1 MDKEVIVEVDVN
13 LENKSD
19 FKPSKNL
26 KKALKEAE
34 DISSGKVTSKG
45 YHNVHEMFEDILN
58 EN

>member
-1 MDKEVIVEVDVN
+1 MDKEVIVVVDVN

-26 KKALKEAE
+26 EKALKEVE
-34 DISSGKVTSKG
+34 NISKGKVVSKG